1 MSFGVAPM
9 LGVSMNSTAIRR
21 IVRGAG
27 VVGAVSAV
35 LVATTL
41 LTQADAATHST
52 KTCRAT
58 WYGAPG
64 EIPEGW
70 PTASGQPFHRFAL
83 KAASNELKF
92 GTRVKV
98 MYAGHSVTVTINDRG
113 NFRRPVCLD
122 LTYGAFKKIA
132 NPDLGNI
139 AVKYQVL

>member
-1 MSFGVAPM
+1 MRTVLP
-9 LGVSMNSTAIRR
+9 VRR
-21 IVRGAG
+21 IARRAG
-27 VVGAVSAV
+27 LAVTLTALLGTTMV
-35 LVATTL
+35 VATH
-41 LTQADAATHST
+41 ADAATAQAA

-70 PTASGQPFHRFAL
+70 PTASGQPFHRLAL
-83 KAASNELKF
+83 KAASNELKL

-98 MYAGHSVTVTINDRG
+98 TYGGKSVTVTINDRG
-113 NFRRPVCLD
+113 GFRRPVCLD
-122 LTYGAFKKIA
+122 LTYGAFQKIA

>member
-1 MSFGVAPM
+1 MNTVA
-9 LGVSMNSTAIRR
+9 SIRR
-21 IVRGAG
+21 ITRAAG
-27 VVGAVSAV
+27 VVGGLSAV
-35 LVATTL
+35 LVATML
-41 LTQADAATHST
+41 IGTQADAATAQGT

-70 PTASGQPFHRFAL
+70 PTASGQPFHRMAL

-98 MYAGHSVTVTINDRG
+98 TYGGKFVIVTINDRG

-122 LTYGAFKKIA
+122 LTCGAFRRIA
-132 NPDLGNI
+132 NPNLGNI

>member
-1 MSFGVAPM
+1 MGTVLP
-9 LGVSMNSTAIRR
+9 IRR
-21 IVRGAG
+21 IARVAG
-27 VVGAVSAV
+27 IAAGLAAAIGTTTV
-35 LVATTL
+35 VATH
-41 LTQADAATHST
+41 ADAATAQAT
-52 KTCRAT
+52 KSCRAT

-70 PTASGQPFHRFAL
+70 PTASGQPFHRLAL

-98 MYAGHSVTVTINDRG
+98 TFGGKSVTVTINDRG

-122 LTYGAFKKIA
+122 LTYGAFRKIA
-132 NPDLGNI
+132 NPNLGNI